1 MATESITESAVAI
14 YMEEAELQELGL
26 HIPVSAKDA
35 KALISDVMRK
45 GGRQPWGMMEVDMFT
60 YDDSVLLLARPSG
73 KAVDCF
79 VFDDLEDLLGA
90 AFCLAPGEGSTLIW
104 LDGSYYLFFGPGD
117 TGRAAPLYE
126 FGRHIHCD
134 DGSFAHM
141 AEHGKVLLAG
151 HAVGDLRRYFSSD
164 VHKM

>member
-14 YMEEAELQELGL
+14 YLEETELRELGL

-35 KALISDVMRK
+35 KDLISSAMRNR
-45 GGRQPWGMMEVDMFT
+45 GWQPWGKMEVDMFT

-79 VFDDLEDLLGA
+79 AFDDLEALLGA
-90 AFCLAPGEGSTLIW
+90 ALSLPEALSTLIW
-104 LDGSYYLFFGPGD
+104 LDGRYYLFFGPGD
-117 TGRAAPLYE
+117 AAHAAPLFE
-126 FGRHIHCD
+126 FGERLRCD

-151 HAVGDLRRYFSSD
+151 HAVGDLRRYFA
-164 VHKM
+164 